1 VSVLAWLVVGLLV
14 VWLVVRSRRGRP
26 PAPDRL
32 DYQAMVELHRIRR
45 RFHVAQLKSE
55 LRADAADARRALRAA
70 LHKLDG
76 EP

>member
-14 VWLVVRSRRGRP
+14 VWLVIRSRRGRP
-26 PAPDRL
+26 PAPERL
-32 DYQAMVELHRIRR
+32 DYQVMVELHRIRR
-45 RFHVAQLKSE
+45 RFDVALLKSE